1 MSVAEQG
8 VLAGLLLGLVVVL
21 TILLASARQVDAER
35 RREGSTRNSQAPA
48 ARLRDVDF
56 DESEFYR

>member
-35 RREGSTRNSQAPA
+35 RRDGTRKGDSPA

-56 DESEFYR
+56 DESDLYR